1 MMHLKASKEL
11 MFFLKT
17 NEEIMFMEIRWI
29 LNKFQ
34 DLLTLATLLILSI
47 PIKEQEVSIKLGI
60 FSMIQ
65 NQISS

>member
-29 LNKFQ
+29 LNNFQ